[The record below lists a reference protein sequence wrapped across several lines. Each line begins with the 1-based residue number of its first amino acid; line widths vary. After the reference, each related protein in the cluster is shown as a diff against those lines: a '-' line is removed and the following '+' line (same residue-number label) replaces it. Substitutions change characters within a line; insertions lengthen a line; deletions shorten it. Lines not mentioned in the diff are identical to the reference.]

1 MKLEFK
7 KDNSYVGRSEPFWE
21 HSSWKLLLNM
31 IQDECELYKIKKFLD
46 SFNVEIKFVWLEN
59 DHVASEELV
68 DKYFDGDCDVL
79 TSWNPIVPDGSGW
92 VLLSIHDTEDGAVS
106 LWGRNKC

>member
-7 KDNSYVGRSEPFWE
+7 KDNSYVGRSKPFWV
-21 HSSWKLLLNM
+21 HPSWDLLLKM
-31 IQDECELYKIKKFLD
+31 VEDECELYKIKDFLD
-46 SFNVEIKFVWLEN
+46 SFDAEIKFVCFEN
-59 DHVASEELV
+59 DPMVSEEV
-68 DKYFDGDCDVL
+68 IDKYFDGDCEVL

-106 LWGRNKC
+106 LWGRNK

>member
-7 KDNSYVGRSEPFWE
+7 KDNSYVGRSNPFWG
-21 HSSWKLLLNM
+21 HPSWDLLLKTVE
-31 IQDECELYKIKKFLD
+31 DECELYKIEEFLH
-46 SFNVEIKFVWLEN
+46 SFDAELKFVWFEN
-59 DHVASEELV
+59 DPMVSEEII
-68 DKYFDGDCDVL
+68 DQYFDGDCDVL